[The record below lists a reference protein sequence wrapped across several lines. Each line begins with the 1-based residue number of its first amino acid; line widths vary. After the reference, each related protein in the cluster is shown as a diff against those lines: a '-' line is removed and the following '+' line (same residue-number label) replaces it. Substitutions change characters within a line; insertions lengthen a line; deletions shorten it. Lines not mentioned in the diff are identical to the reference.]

1 MNFGEREGKAKA
13 KHRGR
18 VLEKVYYYYFF
29 FNNILLMWKIVG
41 ALKASVL
48 YVYID
53 KDQINCYQNIRT
65 KLNATSKCRDQYS
78 IFAYLLKTSYCIYSL
93 DQYVPSESIINLQD
107 FIKCL
112 KS

>member
-1 MNFGEREGKAKA
+1 
-13 KHRGR
+13 
-18 VLEKVYYYYFF
+18 
-29 FNNILLMWKIVG
+29 MWKIVG

-78 IFAYLLKTSYCIYSL
+78 IFAYLLK
-93 DQYVPSESIINLQD
+93 E
-107 FIKCL
+107 K
-112 KS
+112 